1 MSATYA
7 EWNPKLLEVFTPAQM
22 EHLSDVFMYLHYENH
37 LPYQESMYEAS
48 RDDGSDEIEREEEHE
63 KNPPWEIVDGVFR
76 MKEEWI
82 EKMENYPDPQEY
94 YVLRQIHN
102 KLKIHHHVDNWDE
115 LPEDLWTNPKY
126 SCNASNKSI

>member
-1 MSATYA
+1 MPIHYS

-22 EHLSDVFMYLHYENH
+22 EHLNDVFMYLNYENH

-48 RDDGSDEIEREEEHE
+48 RDDGSDLVEQEEYLERH
-63 KNPPWEIVDGVFR
+63 DD
-76 MKEEWI
+76 
-82 EKMENYPDPQEY
+82 YPDPQEY

-102 KLKIHHHVDNWDE
+102 KLMISHDVEYMDE

>member
-1 MSATYA
+1 MSATYG

-22 EHLSDVFMYLHYENH
+22 EHLSDVFMYLNYENH

-48 RDDGSDEIEREEEHE
+48 RDDGSDEVEQAEYEE
-63 KNPPWEIVDGVFR
+63 NPPWEIVDGVMR

-82 EKMENYPDPQEY
+82 EKHENYPDPQEY
-94 YVLRQIHN
+94 YVLRKIHE
-102 KLKIHHHVDNWDE
+102 KLVIHHHVEYVDE
-115 LPEDLWTNPKY
+115 LPEDLWTNPRY